1 MPATFVQF
9 LPTVIKKFS
18 AAFRHFFLVAMH
30 SVRHEFSSVIEKP
43 RERTLD
49 QILNIHSRFE
59 VLGGSVTNVVG
70 KYWLRSKDGT
80 AEEVG
85 TNDKMILFN

>member
-1 MPATFVQF
+1 
-9 LPTVIKKFS
+9 
-18 AAFRHFFLVAMH
+18 MH

-85 TNDKMILFN
+85 TNDKMILFNRIGFNLVIKHPKFFKRSYIVYV